1 MDKSFDDFLKSLE
14 GNDWTNLTNEIVDT
28 MADFK
33 INNHERELILLS
45 LQANLKTFK
54 TLLSKYHNWLNS

>member
-1 MDKSFDDFLKSLE
+1 MDKNFDDFLKSLE
-14 GNDWTNLTNEIVDT
+14 GNDWSKLTNEIVDT
-28 MADFK
+28 IADSK

-54 TLLSKYHNWLNS
+54 ALLGKYHNWLNS